1 MHVVERRE
9 QLVEVTADGIWRGR
23 LGRPRR
29 GGRGCGR
36 IGLQWGGG
44 RTGAATGGQPE
55 QQEEGE
61 AIDGPFASDTRSVP
75 IPFGG
80 PVAARPL
87 GGYHA
92 GSQSALDPFGAA
104 RCVIPTPPE
113 ELDTLMDLELTLD
126 AREAHGK
133 ANKRLRRA
141 GLVPGVVFGKGE
153 ESTPVQIDAKV
164 FETLYRQ
171 AGRTSVVNMHLPG
184 KSGITSGIIKSVQ
197 RNPLSGSAIHV
208 DFFLVNLKQEMELD
222 VPIVFTGEAPAV
234 EETGGTLLHNLSSLH
249 VKALPNDIPQQVV
262 VDVSVLRTLDVAIHV
277 RDLSLN
283 RDLVHVLTDGD
294 TLVATVVP
302 PRIEEEPEVVLTEEE
317 LEAAAAAEGEEGEGA
332 PAEGGEVLRP
342 RASAAPRTPPSPDR
356 RLLADELLHLGA
368 DRLDVGLQD
377 VAPAVAPVPLEH
389 DQRRL
394 NHQL

>member
-1 MHVVERRE
+1 
-9 QLVEVTADGIWRGR
+9 
-23 LGRPRR
+23 
-29 GGRGCGR
+29 
-36 IGLQWGGG
+36 
-44 RTGAATGGQPE
+44 
-55 QQEEGE
+55 
-61 AIDGPFASDTRSVP
+61 
-75 IPFGG
+75 
-80 PVAARPL
+80 
-87 GGYHA
+87 
-92 GSQSALDPFGAA
+92 
-104 RCVIPTPPE
+104 
-113 ELDTLMDLELTLD
+113 MDLELTLD

-197 RNPLSGSAIHV
+197 RNPLSGRAIHV

-249 VKALPNDIPQQVV
+249 VKALPNDIPQQIV
-262 VDVSVLRTLDVAIHV
+262 VDVSVLHSLDVAIHV

-283 RDLVHVLTDGD
+283 RDLVNVLTDGD

-302 PRIEEEPEVVLTEEE
+302 PRMEEEPEPVLTEEE
-317 LEAAAAAEGEEGEGA
+317 LEAAAAEGEEGGEGGEGA
-332 PAEGGEVLRP
+332 PAEAGETTGP
-342 RASAAPRTPPSPDR
+342 GDSGSEDSS
-356 RLLADELLHLGA
+356 ES
-368 DRLDVGLQD
+368 
-377 VAPAVAPVPLEH
+377 
-389 DQRRL
+389 
-394 NHQL
+394 

>member
-1 MHVVERRE
+1 
-9 QLVEVTADGIWRGR
+9 
-23 LGRPRR
+23 
-29 GGRGCGR
+29 
-36 IGLQWGGG
+36 
-44 RTGAATGGQPE
+44 
-55 QQEEGE
+55 
-61 AIDGPFASDTRSVP
+61 
-75 IPFGG
+75 
-80 PVAARPL
+80 
-87 GGYHA
+87 
-92 GSQSALDPFGAA
+92 
-104 RCVIPTPPE
+104 
-113 ELDTLMDLELTLD
+113 MDLELTLD

-197 RNPLSGSAIHV
+197 RNPLSGRAIHV

-332 PAEGGEVLRP
+332 PAEGGE
-342 RASAAPRTPPSPDR
+342 AAP
-356 RLLADELLHLGA
+356 ADGERGSEDSA
-368 DRLDVGLQD
+368 
-377 VAPAVAPVPLEH
+377 ES
-389 DQRRL
+389 
-394 NHQL
+394 